1 MIDFGSIL
9 PTCCARADVL
19 ATSKKASLEA
29 AAEAI
34 ATAQESIDARQLL
47 EALMAREKLGSTNL
61 GDGIAIPHCRFAD
74 CQQPVASLLCLANP
88 IGFDNQ
94 EVDLLFILVVPE
106 QETRLHLDLLAILAR
121 VFDRQPNA
129 QDLRKT
135 RNDRDLY
142 EVFQRQVAETLA
154 E

>member
-34 ATAQESIDARQLL
+34 AAAQESIDARQLL

-121 VFDRQPNA
+121 VFDHQPNA

>member
-9 PTCCARADVL
+9 PTSCVRAHVR
-19 ATSKKASLEA
+19 ATSKKASIEA

-34 ATAQESIDARQLL
+34 ATTQESINARQLL
-47 EALMAREKLGSTNL
+47 EALMARGKLGSTNL
-61 GDGIAIPHCRFAD
+61 GDGIAIPHCRFSD
-74 CQQPVASLLCLANP
+74 CQLPVASLLYLTNP
-88 IGFDNQ
+88 VSFDNQ

-106 QETRLHLDLLAILAR
+106 EETRLHLELLAILAR

-129 QDLRKT
+129 QDLRKAQ
-135 RNDRDLY
+135 NDQDLY
-142 EVFQRQVAETLA
+142 EAFQRQVAEALA

>member
-61 GDGIAIPHCRFAD
+61 GDGIAIPHCRFAG
-74 CQQPVASLLCLANP
+74 CQQPVASLLRLANP

>member
-1 MIDFGSIL
+1 M
-9 PTCCARADVL
+9 R
-19 ATSKKASLEA
+19 ATSKKASLET

-34 ATAQESIDARQLL
+34 ATTQESIDARQLL

-94 EVDLLFILVVPE
+94 EVDLLFVLVVPE
-106 QETRLHLDLLAILAR
+106 QETRLHLDLLSILAR
-121 VFDRQPNA
+121 VFDNQPNA

>member
-1 MIDFGSIL
+1 M
-9 PTCCARADVL
+9 
-19 ATSKKASLEA
+19 EA

-34 ATAQESIDARQLL
+34 ATTQESINARQLL

-74 CQQPVASLLCLANP
+74 CQRPVASLLYLTNP
-88 IGFDNQ
+88 VGFDNQ

-106 QETRLHLDLLAILAR
+106 EETRLHLELLAILAR

-129 QDLRKT
+129 QDLRKAL
-135 RNDRDLY
+135 NERDLY
-142 EVFQRQVAETLA
+142 EAFQRQVAEALA

>member
-34 ATAQESIDARQLL
+34 AAAQESIDARQLL

-94 EVDLLFILVVPE
+94 EVDLLFVLVVPE

-121 VFDRQPNA
+121 VFDHQPNA
-129 QDLRKT
+129 QGLRKT

>member
-74 CQQPVASLLCLANP
+74 CQQPVASLLRLANP

-121 VFDRQPNA
+121 VFDHQPNA
-129 QDLRKT
+129 QGLRKT

>member
-1 MIDFGSIL
+1 M
-9 PTCCARADVL
+9 
-19 ATSKKASLEA
+19 EA

-34 ATAQESIDARQLL
+34 ATTQESINARQLL

-61 GDGIAIPHCRFAD
+61 GDGIASPHCRFAD
-74 CQQPVASLLCLANP
+74 CQWPVASLLYLTNP
-88 IGFDNQ
+88 VGFDKQ

-106 QETRLHLDLLAILAR
+106 EDTRLHLELLAILAR

-129 QDLRKT
+129 QDLRKAL
-135 RNDRDLY
+135 NDRDLY
-142 EVFQRQVAETLA
+142 EAFQRQVAEALA

>member
-9 PTCCARADVL
+9 PTCCARTDVH
-19 ATSKKASLEA
+19 AASKKASLEA

-74 CQQPVASLLCLANP
+74 CQQPVASLLRLANP

>member
-1 MIDFGSIL
+1 M
-9 PTCCARADVL
+9 
-19 ATSKKASLEA
+19 EA
-29 AAEAI
+29 AAAAI
-34 ATAQESIDARQLL
+34 ATTQESINARQLL

-74 CQQPVASLLCLANP
+74 CQQPVASLLRLTNP

-106 QETRLHLDLLAILAR
+106 EETRLHLELLAILAR

-129 QDLRKT
+129 QDLRKAL
-135 RNDRDLY
+135 NDRDLY
-142 EVFQRQVAETLA
+142 EAVQRQVAEALA

>member
-61 GDGIAIPHCRFAD
+61 GEGVAIPHCRFAD

>member
-9 PTCCARADVL
+9 PTCCARTDVH

-34 ATAQESIDARQLL
+34 AAAQESIDARQLL

-74 CQQPVASLLCLANP
+74 CQQPVASLLRLANP